1 MKGSVYLEKDCTRY
15 LKQVEQNE
23 ADGHNTL
30 GRYLT
35 ARDLAAFGIAAIIG
49 WYFTIG
55 KAVLMVVL
63 PFFSCS
69 FTLRR

>member
-1 MKGSVYLEKDCTRY
+1 MKGSVYLEKDCTDI

-35 ARDLAAFGIAAIIG
+35 IE
-49 WYFTIG
+49 T
-55 KAVLMVVL
+55 
-63 PFFSCS
+63 
-69 FTLRR
+69 